1 MSALTEKEKNT
12 KDNEET
18 IDLEVV
24 VPQANWK
31 TMPQE
36 EFTSQPDYLQ
46 IFADFYIA
54 QFNERDLEIMDAY
67 DTDANMVDINHYII
81 DNINFSRR
89 ELVKH
94 VLQYHGQNF
103 QNLVDEIVKQDNIA
117 PTEMTTYQDWEN
129 WYEDRRSH
137 ITNSLS

>member
-1 MSALTEKEKNT
+1 MTEKEKNT